1 MLNSRNINEE
11 NSNSFSISSEIEK
24 NFETLLDEFDSV
36 DDLNEAKID
45 FTQVDKLE
53 DNQEEKIN
61 FKISKGLTNF
71 EKNNFNLNSSKFF
84 NDLIEND
91 NENGRIRE
99 HKEIGNRP
107 PNCNLSLNA
116 SSSSEK
122 YDEMIDIHPDKQD
135 KIEANVKRFS
145 AENGSLV
152 TQASLNSLMKKNN
165 MGIHNKEFI
174 KSNSLECSCSKWTS
188 PNHSHFHRLNSS
200 NPMNHKTCPNN
211 FERNKRKSDSSM
223 FSHQKN
229 IYSHVNNGERSFW
242 HNDAISN
249 LDLSSPNYLHR
260 NNSVRLPFS
269 ANNSQDNSQ
278 EYNNYVKTSKN
289 CLPLNLHS
297 PMLNFDLDQSFGEAF
312 SLNRTTNTNYGQKKE
327 SNNRNVNNNKNLNNN
342 FKKIEFDIKRNEL
355 ISGTSCNNINQINDN
370 SGGSNYN
377 NHNNPLF
384 TYNKNNPKSSIPIYN
399 KNSTNSST
407 FYFNMNN
414 FLHYN
419 DDKKLLDSIN
429 TLLQEQTGCRFVQLK
444 IEEKNK
450 KNDLQFLIKFFE
462 KIKDNLI
469 TIIKDQ
475 FGNYVI
481 QKFFEGIVLNSN
493 LLIRFF
499 QVIRKDLFQI
509 STNLF
514 GTRFFQK
521 SLEILT
527 SLYKQIEN
535 DVINEILKE
544 LVVNNCYDLII
555 DTNGNHVFQKILI
568 LYPREKNQFIYDE
581 LNKISLEVARIKQG
595 GCIFQRAFDI
605 ASFNQ
610 KKFLISE
617 ILKNVPLLINDEYG
631 NFIIQSIIYLKLPE
645 VNDSIFN
652 FLKDKL
658 LDLSKKK
665 FSSNVIDKVILN

>member
-1 MLNSRNINEE
+1 MFNSRNINEE

-53 DNQEEKIN
+53 DIQEENIN
-61 FKISKGLTNF
+61 RRMSKNVTNLPS
-71 EKNNFNLNSSKFF
+71 EKNLNLNSSKIFC
-84 NDLIEND
+84 DLIEND
-91 NENGRIRE
+91 NDNGRTRVDE
-99 HKEIGNRP
+99 EINNRQ
-107 PNCNLSLNA
+107 PNSNLSLNA

-122 YDEMIDIHPDKQD
+122 YDEMIDVRPDKQD
-135 KIEANVKRFS
+135 KNEVNAKRFS

-165 MGIHNKEFI
+165 LGMYNEEFF
-174 KSNSLECSCSKWTS
+174 KSNSFESSCSKWTS
-188 PNHSHFHRLNSS
+188 RNHSNFHTLNSS
-200 NPMNHKTCPNN
+200 NPMNNNTCLNK
-211 FERNKRKSDSSM
+211 FKKSKRKSEPIT

-229 IYSHVNNGERSFW
+229 IYSGEGSLR
-242 HNDAISN
+242 HADTILNLELSN
-249 LDLSSPNYLHR
+249 PNFLKD
-260 NNSVRLPFS
+260 NNSIRFPYS
-269 ANNSQDNSQ
+269 ANNSHENSQ
-278 EYNNYVKTSKN
+278 EYNNYIRTSSKKS
-289 CLPLNLHS
+289 LPLNLPS
-297 PMLNFDLDQSFGEAF
+297 AMLNFDLDQSFGEAF
-312 SLNRTTNTNYGQKKE
+312 SLNRTTNPNFGHKKE
-327 SNNRNVNNNKNLNNN
+327 SNNVNNNKNLNNN
-342 FKKIEFDIKRNEL
+342 FKKKELDIKRNEL
-355 ISGTSCNNINQINDN
+355 ISGTSCNIMNKISDN

-377 NHNNPLF
+377 NPNNPLF
-384 TYNKNNPKSSIPIYN
+384 TYAKNNSNSNIPFYNTNKNLN
-399 KNSTNSST
+399 NSSS

-419 DDKKLLDSIN
+419 DDKKLLENIN
-429 TLLQEQTGCRFVQLK
+429 ALLQEQTGCRFVQLK

-450 KNDLQFLIKFFE
+450 KNDLPFLIKFFE

-469 TIIKDQ
+469 TIINDQ

-499 QVIRKDLFQI
+499 LNIRKDLFQI
-509 STNLF
+509 SINLF

-535 DVINEILKE
+535 DVINDILRE
-544 LVVNNCYDLII
+544 LVVNHSYDLII

-568 LYPREKNQFIYDE
+568 MYPREKNQFIYDE

-595 GCIFQRAFDI
+595 GCIFQRAFDV

-610 KKFLISE
+610 KKWLISE

-645 VNDSIFN
+645 VNDSIFY